1 MNSEDTV
8 LDFAAASFR
17 SVWALELL
25 FVLRR
30 HRGRVW
36 QASEIIAELRSSR
49 VVVAEALNNLTTVGL
64 VFEEGKGNYRYQ
76 AKLEALDELV
86 ADLEKLYALKPAS
99 VVRKIVTTPNAKL
112 QILSDAFRIKE

>member
-25 FVLRR
+25 FALRR
-30 HRGRVW
+30 NPGRVW

-64 VFEEGKGNYRYQ
+64 VVEEGKGYRYQ

-86 ADLEKLYALKPAS
+86 DDLEKLYALKPAS
-99 VVRKIVTTPNAKL
+99 VVRKIVTTPNANL